1 MKLILATLISISVM
15 GCSGTNTA
23 PAQDA
28 AKGQKQPITENK
40 NNEEQKMITVTGTIR
55 FKTIEGGFFALDGH
69 NGEKYMPHGMDKSLL
84 KDGMVVE
91 VKGIIMKDMMTF
103 QQYGEVL
110 KVTDSKMVDDSNV
123 KPSANEY

>member
-1 MKLILATLISISVM
+1 MKLILATLISIAVM

-28 AKGQKQPITENK
+28 AKSQKQPITENK